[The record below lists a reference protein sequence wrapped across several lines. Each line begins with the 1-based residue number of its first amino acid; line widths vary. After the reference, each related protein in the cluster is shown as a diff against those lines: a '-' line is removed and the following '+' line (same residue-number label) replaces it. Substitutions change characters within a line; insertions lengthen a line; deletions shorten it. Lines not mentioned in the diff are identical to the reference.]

1 VIRRLLWLAAIVLL
15 VWGVRRLFASRGLA
29 STGSKPRGEI
39 PRSDGE
45 MVRDRICNTFV
56 PRERALIVEQ
66 DGTTHFF
73 CSESCRSRYLEGRRA
88 AS

>member
-1 VIRRLLWLAAIVLL
+1 VIRRFLWLAIIALL
-15 VWGVRRLFASRGLA
+15 VWGVRRLISSRKEPQAGA
-29 STGSKPRGEI
+29 PARGRI

-45 MVRDRICNTFV
+45 MVRDRVCNTFL

-66 DGTTHFF
+66 DGATHFF
-73 CSESCRSRYLEGRRA
+73 CSETCRSRYLEGRRA